1 MRWRLL
7 GLALLLAACAPA
19 RVPTP
24 EPPAAPAAAPAA
36 ASQPADWEAR
46 WKALVEA
53 AHQEGKVV
61 VKGPP
66 TAAVRTELPRAFRE
80 RFDIELEY
88 LGGPSGDALVQ
99 LQHERQAGIYSTDV
113 VLAGADSMYTGF
125 YAQQMLAPLRDLLFH
140 PDALDTTYWPNNQLW
155 FADPERKRILRLN
168 NYLQVMLYVNTA
180 QVSPE
185 TLTSWYDLLK
195 PEYQGRIASYDPTV
209 SGAGVSTASY
219 LRKALGDDYVRR
231 LYVDQRPVFT
241 RDHRQLA
248 DWLAR
253 GTYPIVLS
261 LREVE
266 FSQVQ
271 RDGFPVAPVRHPPE
285 APGHVS
291 AGFGLLGVLEPAP
304 HPAAAQVFA
313 NWIAGPEGMQVW
325 SRAQKIVPVR
335 TDLDAS
341 FAAEQMLDPN
351 IHNYLDS
358 FDWDFVVS
366 FRQQTMDYLRGLL
379 R

>member
-125 YAQQMLAPLRDLLFH
+125 YAQQMLAPLRDLLLH
-140 PDALDTTYWPNNQLW
+140 PDALDTTYWPNNQL
-155 FADPERKRILRLN
+155 
-168 NYLQVMLYVNTA
+168 
-180 QVSPE
+180 
-185 TLTSWYDLLK
+185 
-195 PEYQGRIASYDPTV
+195 
-209 SGAGVSTASY
+209 
-219 LRKALGDDYVRR
+219 
-231 LYVDQRPVFT
+231 
-241 RDHRQLA
+241 
-248 DWLAR
+248 
-253 GTYPIVLS
+253 
-261 LREVE
+261 
-266 FSQVQ
+266 
-271 RDGFPVAPVRHPPE
+271 
-285 APGHVS
+285 
-291 AGFGLLGVLEPAP
+291 
-304 HPAAAQVFA
+304 
-313 NWIAGPEGMQVW
+313 
-325 SRAQKIVPVR
+325 
-335 TDLDAS
+335 
-341 FAAEQMLDPN
+341 
-351 IHNYLDS
+351 
-358 FDWDFVVS
+358 
-366 FRQQTMDYLRGLL
+366 
-379 R
+379 